1 MSILDRDLNECQSFE
16 EISQWRAAKYEIDKK
31 SGDDYTGILTN
42 IYKEPTH
49 FIYELLQN
57 ADDTRATNVKFVLSR
72 DKIEFFHDG
81 TKEFSLSDIISITGV
96 GNSSKDASDTTSI
109 GKFGVG
115 FKAVFA
121 VTDKPLVYSTTYNFQ
136 IENLSVPSE
145 INSRSL
151 DDFTTIFQLNF
162 KQDGRDTLYRRNGS
176 LLRSMTPET
185 ILFLKN
191 ICKVDIVIDGESL
204 DSIAVSRTTAEQSFG
219 RIKYSNEDKEIEL
232 LKFSANGCSIVY
244 QIEDGAIV
252 PVVGSKISV
261 FFPTI
266 VNSNL
271 SFMVDAPFQTST
283 TRESIDFELPNNQKI
298 VERFN
303 SLFMQS
309 LDKLKA
315 LNLFTVQVF
324 NDTMPVEEVGES
336 EDFPIYKALHATFLE
351 CIKKKAFVPTSR
363 NVLVAAPEVS
373 IADNADLTR
382 LLRGVQDLNFSHPDL
397 SGDALSLLTV
407 AGAAKFD
414 SLNLLG
420 LINRDVLDLGQ
431 QTDEW
436 LYSFYE
442 YCLDSIIRDG
452 WARPFLRMI
461 KTTPL
466 IKTRAGGFAAA
477 YFNDNPNVFRPSKG
491 IPDHRTIHPLF
502 LSESSAVSDETRGRM
517 KSFLSELGITERK
530 PEIVL
535 REDYFRD
542 YLNKSAEDKM
552 EVFQAAAY
560 IYSQSMP
567 KDKPDVIKYLMP
579 IAFVPSR
586 TGDFKRAADLYD
598 SYNSDLMFLLGN
610 DHPEL
615 FTSDIVGNN
624 AANREFA
631 LELGVIDTIKVDPI
645 VTRRTNHRDE
655 FVELYEQV
663 GSSQDYGVS
672 TKEFVRTNYDSKAI
686 SLIFESQL
694 SGDMTARL
702 APLLQKIQPDHLK
715 ESFEWTYYGNK
726 KEVIGPSNLCKLLQN
741 TAWIAKDDQMLRPID
756 MSFDEFCELY
766 KLPRNNVLQDLEWSN
781 DDIIKQLSEKDQ
793 ELLKLAKELD
803 LTPDEIHEIRK
814 NTLEKR
820 KKAESINKRNDT
832 QINEQQGYVDPES
845 EMLDEVDDAPIAPK
859 ETDTEPIGDTLHAS
873 EEYEAADTEREFTP
887 TTRTAASSGWSNV
900 EQEERV
906 VLKGLIE
913 WYEGDGYSTAQESDD
928 KASYTMNKDGKA
940 LKLLLLPKNNSGYNI
955 EISEDGQIVKT
966 VAVIKSDLD
975 KKRFVISESQWNL
988 AKREDV
994 QHSIYLV
1001 SRQGDRMTQVVID
1014 NLRERIRDGSA
1025 RAIPGVIYYE

>member
-57 ADDTRATNVKFVLSR
+57 ADDTKATNVKFVLSR

-121 VTDKPLVYSTTYNFQ
+121 VTEKPLIYSTTYNFQ

-145 INSRSL
+145 IRSRDL
-151 DDFTTIFQLNF
+151 DEFTTIFQLNF
-162 KQDGRDTLYRRNGS
+162 KQDGRDTFYRRNES

-219 RIKYSNEDKEIEL
+219 RIKYSNKDKEIEL

-244 QIEDGAIV
+244 QIEDGVIV

-271 SFMVDAPFQTST
+271 LFMVDAPFQTST
-283 TRESIDFELPNNQKI
+283 TRESIDFGLPNNQKI

-351 CIKKKAFVPTSR
+351 HIKTSAFVPTSR
-363 NVLVAAPEVS
+363 DTLVPAS
-373 IADNADLTR
+373 KTMIANNADLAK
-382 LLRGVQDLNFSHPDL
+382 LLRRIQDLNFAHPDL
-397 SGDALSLLTV
+397 SNEALSLLAA
-407 AGAAKFD
+407 AGGIRFD
-414 SLNLLG
+414 TFGLLG
-420 LINRDVLDLGQ
+420 IINRKVLDLSE

-442 YCLDSIIRDG
+442 YCLASMTANRYLYNIKKSIMTSPI
-452 WARPFLRMI
+452 
-461 KTTPL
+461 
-466 IKTRAGGFAAA
+466 IKTRAGNFTAA

-502 LSESSAVSDETRGRM
+502 LSESSAVSDETRSHM
-517 KSFLSELGITERK
+517 KSFLSELDITERK
-530 PEIVL
+530 PAVVL
-535 REDYFRD
+535 KEDYFRD
-542 YLNKSAEDKM
+542 YFQKSPEEKV
-552 EVFQAAAY
+552 EIFQIAAD
-560 IYSQSMP
+560 IYRQSEP
-567 KDKPDVIKYLMP
+567 KDKPDIVKYLHA
-579 IAFVPSR
+579 IAFIPSR

-615 FTSDIVGNN
+615 FTGNIVGNN

-820 KKAESINKRNDT
+820 KKADSINKRHDT
-832 QINEQQGYVDPES
+832 QINEQQDYVDPES
-845 EMLDEVDDAPIAPK
+845 EVLDEVDDAPIAPK
-859 ETDTEPIGDTLHAS
+859 GVDTEPTDDTLHAS

-906 VLKGLIE
+906 VLKSLIE
-913 WYEGDGYSTAQESDD
+913 WYEGDGYSAAQESDD

-955 EISEDGQIVKT
+955 EISENGQIVKT

-988 AKREDV
+988 ARREDV